1 MTLRFFIKLLAG
13 VFYATAC
20 FAAPLFLAAGTI
32 RWPRA
37 WVLVGVVFL
46 GGTAAMFG
54 IFRTRPD
61 LLAERLKPPIQKGQ
75 PLADRVIILALLAS
89 FFGLMA
95 FAALD
100 VFRWRL
106 LGGPG
111 LPVSVLGLVLFMTG
125 WAIQAQALRDNAFA
139 APVVRHQ
146 EERRQVVVDR
156 GLYALVRH
164 PMYAGGIP
172 LFVGLALWLGS
183 YAAAVATVVPLAIL
197 IARIHVEERLL
208 TRELPGYEAYMR
220 KVRWRMVPGVW

>member
-1 MTLRFFIKLLAG
+1 MTLRFLMKLIAC
-13 VFYATAC
+13 VFYAAAC
-20 FAAPLFLAAGTI
+20 FAAPLFLAAWTL

-37 WVLVGVVFL
+37 WVVVGVVVA
-46 GGTAAMFG
+46 GGVASMFG

-75 PLADRVIILALLAS
+75 PLADRVIIVLLLAS

-106 LGGPG
+106 LGEPG
-111 LPVSVLGLVLFMTG
+111 LAVSVLGLVLFVAG

-146 EERRQVVVDR
+146 EERHQVVVDR
-156 GLYALVRH
+156 GLYSVVRH

-183 YAAAVATVVPLAIL
+183 YAAAVAVVFPVAIL

-208 TRELPGYEAYMR
+208 RRELPGYEAYMR